1 MFMKRMIIAAV
12 LLTGLA
18 AAAMA
23 QDIDRFFD
31 NAKVRK
37 ELNLTDKE
45 VLDLQKV
52 WDDSQKSIQ
61 VANAD
66 RDVKAS
72 ELKRLLLESPVNM
85 NAVQKSL
92 RDAMD
97 IEYKIRLAQIERVV
111 KAREILGEK
120 RWADVQRYIRG
131 LTMRM
136 RQNRDERGPDGNG
149 PDRPNRPRNMMPPR
163 NTPPKDK

>member
-1 MFMKRMIIAAV
+1 MKRLFIAAA

-18 AAAMA
+18 VAAFA

-45 VLDLQKV
+45 VQDLQKV
-52 WDDSQKSIQ
+52 WDDSQKQIQ

-85 NAVQKSL
+85 TAVQKSL

-97 IEYKIRLAQIERVV
+97 IEYKIRLAQIDRAV

-120 RWADVQRYIRG
+120 RWADAQRYLRG
-131 LTMRM
+131 MMMRM
-136 RQNRDERGPDGNG
+136 RNNRDDRGPDGNG
-149 PDRPNRPRNMMPPR
+149 PNRPSRPRSMMPPK
-163 NTPPKDK
+163 NN